1 MRERGGRPARRWQ
14 QAWSLTCAM
23 GGSQEPRGP
32 TGAPPQEPSTVLS
45 PAVGPRGS
53 WGDPYRLTPP
63 SSALEQD
70 VLGLGGQWLGNAHGA
85 RWTAA
90 KAPVTSAR
98 GTWAP
103 VSTAPG
109 AGVGSPAQDE
119 GEELEGRQFW
129 PGL

>member
-1 MRERGGRPARRWQ
+1 MAAGLVSHLRDGRFPGAEGADR
-14 QAWSLTCAM
+14 
-23 GGSQEPRGP
+23 
-32 TGAPPQEPSTVLS
+32 GAPAGAQHRPV
-45 PAVGPRGS
+45 PRGS

-63 SSALEQD
+63 SSALEQG